1 MGTDYWLTISLV
13 FWIIAA
19 DLATT
24 SKLDKPKTK
33 RPVTRRVSVQSKAPS
48 RQAIEVR
55 AYEIFLGRG
64 AVPGHEVEDWL
75 QAEAELNRKASRN

>member
-1 MGTDYWLTISLV
+1 V
-13 FWIIAA
+13 
-19 DLATT
+19 T
-24 SKLDKPKTK
+24 S
-33 RPVTRRVSVQSKAPS
+33 RSQAPT

-75 QAEAELNRKASRN
+75 QAEAELSKKASRN